1 MRWAMWLLVGMKQ
14 PPQLR
19 GQRRCRWERL
29 SESLR
34 TMQTEERETENRGR
48 KALHEVLKE
57 MAERIQSKEGAHA
70 VTEFLLAEQGRDV
83 QLGRPG
89 KWLRSVLLHVSGSGP
104 EKRIQQTA
112 ALG

>member
-1 MRWAMWLLVGMKQ
+1 MRQASAK
-14 PPQLR
+14 R
-19 GQRRCRWERL
+19 NK
-29 SESLR
+29 SDASLCVKR
-34 TMQTEERETENRGR
+34 MEGRETENRGR
-48 KALHEVLKE
+48 KTLHETLKE

-70 VTEFLLAEQGRDV
+70 ATEFLLAEQGRDV

-89 KWLRSVLLHVSGSGP
+89 RWLRSVLLHASGAGP